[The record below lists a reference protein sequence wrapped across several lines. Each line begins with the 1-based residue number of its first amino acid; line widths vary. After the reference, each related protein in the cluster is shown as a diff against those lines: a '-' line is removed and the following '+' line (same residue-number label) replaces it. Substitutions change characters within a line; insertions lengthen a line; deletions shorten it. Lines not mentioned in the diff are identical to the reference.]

1 MEPGWSLHLLGLW
14 TEATITLFWEW
25 LLSSMACM
33 ILLHLKEINKA
44 ICTMNGI
51 EGLDKWQFILNCII
65 IIAFPDVSIT
75 MFPPVM
81 TCNRNLP
88 VKNDLNLTLAG

>member
-1 MEPGWSLHLLGLW
+1 
-14 TEATITLFWEW
+14 
-25 LLSSMACM
+25 MACM
-33 ILLHLKEINKA
+33 VLLHLKEVNKV

-51 EGLDKWQFILNCII
+51 EGLDEWQFILNCII
-65 IIAFPDVSIT
+65 IIAFPDVRIT

>member
-1 MEPGWSLHLLGLW
+1 
-14 TEATITLFWEW
+14 
-25 LLSSMACM
+25 
-33 ILLHLKEINKA
+33 
-44 ICTMNGI
+44 MNGI
-51 EGLDKWQFILNCII
+51 EGLDEWQFIWNCII

-88 VKNDLNLTLAG
+88 VKNDLNLTLDG